1 MHLDADADAAL
12 KSCLHAIAVDPLCE
26 TAHVHLAHLHLQR
39 NDLEAAIAAYDRGI
53 ALLRVKQELVDCYS
67 MREAAAAQHKL
78 LTEQAAIYAPVM
90 EENRARMKEGMAR
103 MRCPRN
109 GGARSGMAV
118 RRAGVC
124 PTDYWP
130 IPAAFPR
137 PPRRRPCR
145 RLDD

>member
-1 MHLDADADAAL
+1 MFPSLRPQRPTRRPTHRP
-12 KSCLHAIAVDPLCE
+12 KRHPTWKRPGYFHAIAVDPLCE

-103 MRCPRN
+103 MQQ
-109 GGARSGMAV
+109 
-118 RRAGVC
+118 
-124 PTDYWP
+124 
-130 IPAAFPR
+130 
-137 PPRRRPCR
+137 
-145 RLDD
+145 

>member
-1 MHLDADADAAL
+1 MHLGRRRRRARVVLITRSPSTRCARRRRQD
-12 KSCLHAIAVDPLCE
+12 
-26 TAHVHLAHLHLQR
+26 AHLHLQR

-103 MRCPRN
+103 MQQ
-109 GGARSGMAV
+109 
-118 RRAGVC
+118 
-124 PTDYWP
+124 
-130 IPAAFPR
+130 
-137 PPRRRPCR
+137 
-145 RLDD
+145 

>member
-12 KSCLHAIAVDPLCE
+12 KSCLHAIDVDPLCE

-78 LTEQAAIYAPVM
+78 LTEQAEIYAPVM
-90 EENRARMKEGMAR
+90 EVNRAKMKEGMAR
-103 MRCPRN
+103 MQ
-109 GGARSGMAV
+109 
-118 RRAGVC
+118 AGQ
-124 PTDYWP
+124 
-130 IPAAFPR
+130 
-137 PPRRRPCR
+137 
-145 RLDD
+145 